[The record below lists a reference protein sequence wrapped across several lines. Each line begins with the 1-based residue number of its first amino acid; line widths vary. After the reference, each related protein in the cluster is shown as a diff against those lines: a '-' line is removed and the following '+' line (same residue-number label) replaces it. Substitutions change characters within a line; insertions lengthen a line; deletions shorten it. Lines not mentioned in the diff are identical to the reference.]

1 MNLGRIIPHINSN
14 FNSYISPWR
23 SRSNVDNLETSKGI
37 FYDDQ
42 NLYSNRRYEYYI
54 NLIRLFDEAI
64 EQDNLHVLSIEQQ
77 KLLEQYFAEAD
88 PITPPITIPLYDW
101 VYDWDSLH
109 RRILDLDTFLGS
121 YIGDNDGQFT
131 EYRKKQFHC

>member
-1 MNLGRIIPHINSN
+1 MNLGRIIPFINDNFEDYTSPTRNRSSN
-14 FNSYISPWR
+14 
-23 SRSNVDNLETSKGI
+23 DNLETSKGI

-42 NLYSNRRYEYYI
+42 NLYSNRRYEYYV

-77 KLLEQYFAEAD
+77 RLLEQYFEEAGT
-88 PITPPITIPLYDW
+88 ITPPITIPLYDW

-121 YIGDNDGQFT
+121 YTGDDNGEFA
-131 EYRKKQFHC
+131 EYRKKQFYC